1 MSLLN
6 NAGPYSLTKTWYVD
20 GTATD
25 VGTVTIGVVD
35 ANGDTVVATGTSTT
49 NNADGTYTYSL
60 ADQTEPNLLTVT
72 WTRSDGNGDLVDH
85 IEVVGSRLFTEAAFR
100 AFNDDQFSSA
110 ANYTDADIAAAR
122 DAVTEQLE
130 RWTGIGWVPRYCRLE
145 APGSGRYGLLIDR
158 GFARTAAG
166 TPLDRPGRTRHIG
179 QIISAT
185 IGGTAITASEV
196 IPFEGYFRRTTST
209 WTASSYSNPLNCVI
223 EYTYGQ
229 PYPVDG
235 VDRIAMLLAKDRLR
249 ETVISDRSTSFSD
262 DLGTYRFE
270 TPGRAGNVS
279 TIPEVNEWV
288 KAHTWLTVVG

>member
-6 NAGPYSLTKTWYVD
+6 NAGPYTLTKTWYVD

-100 AFNDDQFSSA
+100 AFNDDQFASTSR
-110 ANYTDADIAAAR
+110 YTDADIAAAR

-130 RWTGIGWVPRYCRLE
+130 RWTGVGWAQRY
-145 APGSGRYGLLIDR
+145 
-158 GFARTAAG
+158 ARVELAG
-166 TPLDRPGRTRHIG
+166 TGDNVLYLSDGWCRTSAGIPLNRPGRLQNINSL
-179 QIISAT
+179 ISAT
-185 IGGTAITASEV
+185 VGSTSQTVSTITVHGSHLV
-196 IPFEGYFRRTTST
+196 KTST
-209 WTASSYSNPLNCVI
+209 WTSASTNDPLNVTV
-223 EYTYGQ
+223 EYTYGH
-229 PYPVDG
+229 PYQVDS
-235 VDRIAMLLAKDRLR
+235 VDRIAMLLAADRLR
-249 ETVISDRSTSFSD
+249 ETALSSRATTWSDE
-262 DLGTYRFE
+262 LGTYRFE

-288 KAHTWLTVVG
+288 KAHRSPLLSV